1 MGRVGAII
9 MSYILF
15 PLLRLGSHLV
25 FLSFVLASIL
35 GMILSSMVPQDTLG
49 SGLDENK
56 KGCH

>member
-1 MGRVGAII
+1 